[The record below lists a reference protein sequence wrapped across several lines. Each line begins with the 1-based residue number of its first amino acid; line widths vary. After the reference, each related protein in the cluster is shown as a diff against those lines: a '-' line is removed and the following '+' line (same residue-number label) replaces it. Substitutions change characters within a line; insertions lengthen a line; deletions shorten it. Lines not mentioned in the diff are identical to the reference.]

1 MGKDILYETMKIVA
15 KQRNIKASPQ
25 HDLYK
30 KSEPYFYHVFYGFDF
45 RHPYKPETG
54 ATNIILDITVK
65 YSRFDELR
73 WGIIS
78 PGNDLKFTDKVRANS
93 IAACEASFPRKSLSF
108 KCDGSKDGLCRLCE
122 DILDWLEKFYRDF
135 FKSIEK
141 DYGTLEEYYIANK
154 EDNPMLAGLVYIE
167 RGQFQNAEKCF
178 RLPNMSCKNSCT
190 SIRPVTKEQLARV
203 SVSCE
208 QPYRRSDYERL
219 LDYTIAM
226 QHGVKWTEETAAYGL
241 LPEERHGK

>member
-1 MGKDILYETMKIVA
+1 MGKDVLYEAMKIAA
-15 KQRNIKASPQ
+15 KKRKIKASPQ

-30 KSEPYFYHVFYGFDF
+30 KDEPYFYCAFYDFDF
-45 RHPYKPETG
+45 FHSYEKETG
-54 ATNIILDITVK
+54 LATIILDIAVK
-65 YSRFDELR
+65 YCCFDELR
-73 WGIIS
+73 WSIIQ

-93 IAACEASFPRKSLSF
+93 IAACKASFPRKKVCF
-108 KCDGSKDGLCRLCE
+108 KYDGSENGLSQLCG
-122 DILDWLEKFYRDF
+122 DILDYLENFYRDF
-135 FKSIEK
+135 FESIDR

-154 EDNPMLAGLVYIE
+154 EENPLLAGLVYIE

>member
-1 MGKDILYETMKIVA
+1 MG
-15 KQRNIKASPQ
+15 
-25 HDLYK
+25 
-30 KSEPYFYHVFYGFDF
+30 
-45 RHPYKPETG
+45 
-54 ATNIILDITVK
+54 
-65 YSRFDELR
+65 
-73 WGIIS
+73 
-78 PGNDLKFTDKVRANS
+78 VRANS
-93 IAACEASFPRKSLSF
+93 IAAREASFPRNSISF
-108 KCDGSKDGLCRLCE
+108 KYDGSKDGLRQLCE
-122 DILDWLEKFYRDF
+122 DILDLLEKFYRDF

-141 DYGTLEEYYIANK
+141 NYGTLEEYYIANK

-190 SIRPVTKEQLARV
+190 SIKPVTKEQLARV
-203 SVSCE
+203 SASCE
-208 QPYRRSDYERL
+208 QPYRRSDHERL

>member
-1 MGKDILYETMKIVA
+1 MGKDVLYEAMKVA
-15 KQRNIKASPQ
+15 AKRRKIKASPQ

-30 KSEPYFYHVFYGFDF
+30 KDEPYFYCAFYDFDF
-45 RHPYKPETG
+45 FHSHEKETG
-54 ATNIILDITVK
+54 LATIILDIAVK
-65 YSRFDELR
+65 YCRFDELR
-73 WGIIS
+73 WGIIQ

-93 IAACEASFPRKSLSF
+93 IAACKASFPRKKVRF
-108 KCDGSKDGLCRLCE
+108 KYDGSENGLSQLCG
-122 DILDWLEKFYRDF
+122 DILDYLENFYRDF
-135 FKSIEK
+135 FESI
-141 DYGTLEEYYIANK
+141 DRDHGTLEEYYIANK
-154 EDNPMLAGLVYIE
+154 EENPLLAGLVYIE